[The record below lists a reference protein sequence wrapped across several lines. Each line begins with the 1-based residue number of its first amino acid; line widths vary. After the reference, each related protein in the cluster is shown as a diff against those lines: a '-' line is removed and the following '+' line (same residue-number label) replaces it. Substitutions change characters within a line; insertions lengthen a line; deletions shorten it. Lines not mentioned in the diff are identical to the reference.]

1 MFYAVGLILNVRYTM
16 LGKV

>member
-1 MFYAVGLILNVRYTM
+1 MFYAVDLILNVRYTM